1 MIGIIRVLKLHL
13 TNWVISMK
21 NHIIYAKDE
30 YWGWFGKLATL
41 IGIIAIFPLCRC
53 MAIIVIAFCFAF
65 AFIIPFVIA
74 FVKRNFKIRTM
85 NKSNISFRFGDLF
98 DEECFVV
105 TTNRYFDVNPT
116 GDYIAENSLLAEFVR
131 KFFPNNVTQLEQMI
145 KEKLPK
151 DEDNNIILPSD
162 YGASVK
168 IQYSGKLIYFLAFTD
183 RYKSNQPEDFYV
195 QAVQSFLK
203 KMADENHGKT
213 ISIPLFGDNNNLSD
227 SGFTNSEMSFK
238 SLMAMVNNF
247 EIVNQRSELKVRIVA
262 LPKKRSELINVLSS
276 YTK

>member
-30 YWGWFGKLATL
+30 YWGWFGKLATV

-65 AFIIPFVIA
+65 AFIIPFVTA
-74 FVKRNFKIRTM
+74 LVKRNFKIKTM

-227 SGFTNSEMSFK
+227 SGFSNSEMSFK

-262 LPKKRSELINVLSS
+262 LQKKTIRINKCIILL
-276 YTK
+276 

>member
-30 YWGWFGKLATL
+30 YWGWFGKLATV

-65 AFIIPFVIA
+65 AFIIPFVTA
-74 FVKRNFKIRTM
+74 LVKRNFKIKTM

-227 SGFTNSEMSFK
+227 SGFSNSEMSFK

-262 LPKKRSELINVLSS
+262 LQKKRSELINVLSS
-276 YTK
+276 YSK

>member
-30 YWGWFGKLATL
+30 YWGWFGKLATV

-65 AFIIPFVIA
+65 AFIIPFVTA
-74 FVKRNFKIRTM
+74 LVKRNFKIKTM
-85 NKSNISFRFGDLF
+85 NKSKISFRFGDLF

-227 SGFTNSEMSFK
+227 SGFSNSEMSFK

-262 LPKKRSELINVLSS
+262 LQKKRSELINVLSS

>member
-30 YWGWFGKLATL
+30 YWGWFGKLATV

-65 AFIIPFVIA
+65 AFIIPFVTA
-74 FVKRNFKIRTM
+74 LVKRNFKIKTM

-227 SGFTNSEMSFK
+227 SGFSNSEMSFK

-247 EIVNQRSELKVRIVA
+247 EIVNQRSESKVRIVA
-262 LPKKRSELINVLSS
+262 LQKKRSELINVLSS
-276 YTK
+276 YSK

>member
-30 YWGWFGKLATL
+30 YWGWFGKLATV

-65 AFIIPFVIA
+65 AFIIPFVTA
-74 FVKRNFKIRTM
+74 LVKRNFKIKTM

-131 KFFPNNVTQLEQMI
+131 KLFPNNVTQLEQMI

-227 SGFTNSEMSFK
+227 SGFSNSEMSFK

-262 LPKKRSELINVLSS
+262 LQKKRSELINVLSS

>member
-30 YWGWFGKLATL
+30 YWGWFGKLATV

-65 AFIIPFVIA
+65 AFIIPFVTA
-74 FVKRNFKIRTM
+74 LVKRNFKIKTM
-85 NKSNISFRFGDLF
+85 NNSNISFRFGDLF

-227 SGFTNSEMSFK
+227 SGFSNSEMSFK

-262 LPKKRSELINVLSS
+262 LQKKRSELINVLSS

>member
-30 YWGWFGKLATL
+30 YWGWFGKLATV

-65 AFIIPFVIA
+65 AFIIPFVTA
-74 FVKRNFKIRTM
+74 LVKRNFKIKTM

-227 SGFTNSEMSFK
+227 SGFSNSEMSFK

-262 LPKKRSELINVLSS
+262 LQKKTVRINKCIILL
-276 YTK
+276 Y

>member
-21 NHIIYAKDE
+21 NHILYAKDE
-30 YWGWFGKLATL
+30 YWGWFGKLATV

-65 AFIIPFVIA
+65 AFIIPFVTA
-74 FVKRNFKIRTM
+74 LVKRNFKIKTM

-227 SGFTNSEMSFK
+227 SGFSNSEMSFK

-262 LPKKRSELINVLSS
+262 LQKKRSELINVLSS

>member
-30 YWGWFGKLATL
+30 YWGWFGKLATV

-65 AFIIPFVIA
+65 AFIIPFVTA
-74 FVKRNFKIRTM
+74 LVKRNFKIKTM

-227 SGFTNSEMSFK
+227 SGFSNSEMSFK

-247 EIVNQRSELKVRIVA
+247 EIVN
-262 LPKKRSELINVLSS
+262 
-276 YTK
+276 

>member
-30 YWGWFGKLATL
+30 YWGWFGKLATV
-41 IGIIAIFPLCRC
+41 IRIIAIFPLCRC

-65 AFIIPFVIA
+65 AFIIPFVTA
-74 FVKRNFKIRTM
+74 LVKRNFKIKTM

-227 SGFTNSEMSFK
+227 SGFSNSEMSFK

-262 LPKKRSELINVLSS
+262 LQKKRSELINVLSS

>member
-30 YWGWFGKLATL
+30 YWGWFGKLATV

-65 AFIIPFVIA
+65 AFIIPFVTA
-74 FVKRNFKIRTM
+74 LVKRNFKIKTM

-227 SGFTNSEMSFK
+227 SGFSNSEMSFK

-262 LPKKRSELINVLSS
+262 LQKKRSELINVLSS

>member
-30 YWGWFGKLATL
+30 YWGWFGKLATV

-65 AFIIPFVIA
+65 AFIIPFVTA
-74 FVKRNFKIRTM
+74 LVKRNFKIKTM

-98 DEECFVV
+98 DEECLVV

-227 SGFTNSEMSFK
+227 SGFSNSEMSFK

-262 LPKKRSELINVLSS
+262 LQKKRSELINVLSS
-276 YTK
+276 YSK